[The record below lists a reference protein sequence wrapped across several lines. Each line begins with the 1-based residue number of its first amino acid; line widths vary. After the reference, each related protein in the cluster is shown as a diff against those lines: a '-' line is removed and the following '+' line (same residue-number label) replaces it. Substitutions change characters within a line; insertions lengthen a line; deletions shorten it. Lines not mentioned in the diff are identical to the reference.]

1 MLTVLTF
8 ATARTTW
15 WWPSRK
21 GRWTPTSSR
30 PNPVTRLQESGWENL
45 ADILTS
51 KSGLVVF
58 EKWSQLVAI
67 RFEVFDKVKCFQM
80 IKRNQMNPHL
90 REVGKTLRSNQF
102 QFALFFRRQHR
113 SIFWAENYNRTFLS
127 GPEMITLRFIL
138 KPDPSDPRST
148 FRIQTF
154 RQNFSDRIWST
165 RRTTSLSLSTQ
176 LRREKMW
183 DS

>member
-30 PNPVTRLQESGWENL
+30 PNPVTRLQESGWGNL
-45 ADILTS
+45 ADILIS

-58 EKWSQLVAI
+58 EKWSQSKM
-67 RFEVFDKVKCFQM
+67 FPG
-80 IKRNQMNPHL
+80 NQMSPHL
-90 REVGKTLRSNQF
+90 RKVGKTFRSNQF
-102 QFALFFRRQHR
+102 HRNWYKFALFFHRQRR

-127 GPEMITLRFIL
+127 GPEMITLRFTL

-165 RRTTSLSLSTQ
+165 RRTTSLSLSMQ